1 MKENK
6 SNANGLWKP
15 TFPLFQTLNILD
27 FSISCIQLISFDI
40 MFVNVNKRT
49 KYQIIYVL
57 HLHTE
62 NFAEK
67 KPEQRLNEM
76 NARKSS

>member
-1 MKENK
+1 
-6 SNANGLWKP
+6 
-15 TFPLFQTLNILD
+15 
-27 FSISCIQLISFDI
+27 